1 MKKKQSVQPVA
12 PKTLTPKDVIL
23 LTPEN
28 MPDLLDKKGA
38 TIEFAL
44 VHWSPEVCEIVLET
58 RNFQNRRVSPAQIR
72 ILTRCMENEEFFLTN
87 QGIAI
92 GEDGQIVDGQ
102 TRLAAIVQ
110 SGCGQMLLTAVNV
123 PRAAYTAIDQGR
135 KKHIGDALKHFLGES
150 LEVGLRTKMRGVVNN
165 FLDQIRQ
172 VKSSELSLNHRV
184 NTYLYYRESFDFVMN
199 ELYDKNVKTPKL
211 ANTSFLAAFVRG
223 HASGL
228 DPQML
233 KELYDCIINNHGIV
247 VESKLVGRLR
257 DNHLGLNTAP
267 SKNKDRKTSMNEMEH
282 VIAAYV
288 SDPEGLKDRT
298 RISKTARE
306 NPTFD
311 LDLPEEIINGE
322 FQENTHVHTIP
333 YNTYEN

>member
-1 MKKKQSVQPVA
+1 ML
-12 PKTLTPKDVIL
+12 PKTITPADVIM

-28 MPDLLDKKGA
+28 MPDLLDKEGT

-44 VHWSPEVCEIVLET
+44 VHWSPEVSQIVLET
-58 RNFQNRRVSPAQIR
+58 RNTQNRRVSPAQIKM
-72 ILTRCMENEEFFLTN
+72 LSRCMENEEFFLTN

-92 GEDGQIVDGQ
+92 GEDGQLVDGQ
-102 TRLAAIVQ
+102 TRLAAIVN
-110 SGCGQMLLTAVNV
+110 SGCGQMLLTAINV

-135 KKHIGDALKHFLGES
+135 KKHIGDALKHFLGDS
-150 LEVGLRTKMRGVVNN
+150 LEVGLRAKMRGVVNN
-165 FLDQIRQ
+165 FLDQINH

-199 ELYDKNVKTPKL
+199 ELYDKNLKTPKL

-233 KELYDCIINNHGIV
+233 RELYDCLINNHGIV
-247 VESKLVGRLR
+247 VDSKMVGRLR
-257 DNHLGLNTAP
+257 DYHLGLNTAP
-267 SKNKDRKTSMNEMEH
+267 SKNKDRKTSMNEMEY

-288 SDPEGLKDRT
+288 SDPEGLKDRFL
-298 RISKTARE
+298 IPKKARN
-306 NPTFD
+306 NPTFE
-311 LDLPEEIINGE
+311 LDLPEEVINGE
-322 FQENTHVHTIP
+322 FQENTHVHSIHTI
-333 YNTYEN
+333 YN